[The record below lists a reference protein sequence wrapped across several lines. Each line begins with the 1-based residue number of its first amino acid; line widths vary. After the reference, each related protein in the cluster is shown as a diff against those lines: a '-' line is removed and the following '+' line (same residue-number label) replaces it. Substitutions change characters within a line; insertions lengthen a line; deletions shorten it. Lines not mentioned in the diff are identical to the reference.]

1 MLKGKAMNNDR
12 PILKLPKKSE
22 TLRMQTLRDKW
33 LDLAEEITSGAI
45 EVAKQGKSAKEY
57 VESLSLLNGLVG
69 KSEK

>member
-1 MLKGKAMNNDR
+1 MNNER
-12 PILKLPKKSE
+12 PILKLPKKAE
-22 TLRMQTLRDKW
+22 VLRMQTLRDKW

-57 VESLSLLNGLVG
+57 VEALSMINELVG